1 MNKTKVAITIDS
13 DLLANLDRLV
23 ADQFFPNRSVA
34 IQQAV
39 QEKIERLERTRLER
53 ECAKL
58 DPLVEQEMADE
69 GLAEDFAEWPDY

>member
-39 QEKIERLERTRLER
+39 QEKIERLERTRLAR
-53 ECAKL
+53 EYAKL

>member
-39 QEKIERLERTRLER
+39 QEKIERLEHTRLAR

-58 DPLVEQEMADE
+58 DPLEEQEIADE
-69 GLAEDFAEWPDY
+69 GLVEDFAEWPDY

>member
-23 ADQFFPNRSVA
+23 AEQFFPNRNVA

-39 QEKIERLERTRLER
+39 REKIERLEHTRLAR

-58 DPLVEQEMADE
+58 DPLEEQEIADE
-69 GLAEDFAEWPDY
+69 GFVSSLSNV

>member
-13 DLLANLDRLV
+13 DLLANLDGLV

-39 QEKIERLERTRLER
+39 QEKIERLERTRLAR

-58 DPLVEQEMADE
+58 DPLYEQEMADE
-69 GLAEDFAEWPDY
+69 GLVEDFAEWPDY